1 MCFAPGLLFAPITS
15 LVSGHSEDS
24 CSVAPIKLSSNDPPK
39 LAILHPAITLTDAET
54 VNGDV
59 NNDSA
64 TYEVPRNTP
73 ASHETTMPVT
83 VTPPLVP

>member
-1 MCFAPGLLFAPITS
+1 VIAEHTTRAQK
-15 LVSGHSEDS
+15 VDS
-24 CSVAPIKLSSNDPPK
+24 VIAEHTTKLSSNDPPK